1 MHLKDI
7 EVGAENE
14 TLLLELEKQL
24 GEVEYQR
31 ATPDQPG
38 LAGIVSKD
46 DKYLIHLAEH
56 MTGDPLA
63 CHTAHRLIYALLA
76 KEGYPACR
84 PADSELAWQQVLSD
98 SINTLML
105 ELKATDQ
112 SQALGFDHS
121 YFFNKRYKEVKDFT
135 AAHRSKSLD
144 SFQSLWF
151 AVDLALT
158 LIFLPSEKIN
168 FLLSSLQ
175 GKEDESVGLALSII
189 KTIETIGYHTPGR
202 AFLAMAEISTL
213 LDSWSFC
220 PIYYNDQLINS
231 HQQYISGYN
240 NLRSLL
246 LG

>member
-14 TLLLELEKQL
+14 TRLLELEKQL
-24 GEVEYQR
+24 GEVEYQQ
-31 ATPDQPG
+31 ATPDQLG
-38 LAGIVSKD
+38 FAGVIPVD
-46 DKYLIHLAEH
+46 DKYLIHLAGH
-56 MTGDPLA
+56 LTGDPLA
-63 CHTAHRLIYALLA
+63 CHTAHQLIFALLI

-98 SINTLML
+98 SINTLLL

-112 SQALGFDHS
+112 AEALGFDHS
-121 YFFNKRYKEVKDFT
+121 YFFNKRYKEVKDFA

-158 LIFLPSEKIN
+158 LIFLPAEKIN
-168 FLLSSLQ
+168 FLLSALQ

-189 KTIETIGYHTPGR
+189 KAIETTGYQTPGR

-213 LDSWSFC
+213 LDSWSYC
-220 PIYYNDQLINS
+220 PIYYSGQLINS
-231 HQQYISGYN
+231 HQQYITEYN
-240 NLRSLL
+240 NLRALL